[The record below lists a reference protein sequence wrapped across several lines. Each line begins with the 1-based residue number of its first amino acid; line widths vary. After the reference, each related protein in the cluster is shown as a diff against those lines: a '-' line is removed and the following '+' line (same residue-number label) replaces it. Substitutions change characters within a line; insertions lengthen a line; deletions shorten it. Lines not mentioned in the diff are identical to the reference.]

1 MATVKEQVSEALL
14 GTTDEP
20 QLSQQTR
27 ENFLKHSV
35 QDAESGERYLGEE
48 EFINAIAPESE
59 DYVCRSTSLW

>member
-1 MATVKEQVSEALL
+1 MATVKDQVQEALL

-27 ENFLKHSV
+27 EIFVKYSV
-35 QDAESGERYLGEE
+35 QDPSSGERYLGEQ

-59 DYVCRSTSLW
+59 DYVR